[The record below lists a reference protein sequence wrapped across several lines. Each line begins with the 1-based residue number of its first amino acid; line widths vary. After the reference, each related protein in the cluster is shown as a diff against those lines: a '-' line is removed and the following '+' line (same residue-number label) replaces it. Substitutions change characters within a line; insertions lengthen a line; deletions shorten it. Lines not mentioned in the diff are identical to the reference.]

1 MATLMIARIV
11 ATPGTCGGKP
21 RIDGTRMK
29 VEDVAMYH
37 AGGMTVEE
45 IVEDFE
51 LTPAQVHT
59 ALAYYYDHQ
68 EEIER
73 DIAEGEAYMQQ
84 LIAEGKVQLDTKNR
98 DEIVRRMRE
107 IQQQSKK

>member
-1 MATLMIARIV
+1 
-11 ATPGTCGGKP
+11 
-21 RIDGTRMK
+21 
-29 VEDVAMYH
+29 MYH